1 MTMEQFL
8 VAYFIAATFSSF
20 QFLFHH
26 ELVGTFSGLSAL
38 YKVHIPKFKKPFI
51 RIWGVSVT
59 RCIPQTR
66 QYIIQLTHDNIRIAR
81 QGDHTSAL

>member
-38 YKVHIPKFKKPFI
+38 DQAHLPKLFKKNFYSNLGHI
-51 RIWGVSVT
+51 GRSLMIDKDKLST
-59 RCIPQTR
+59 
-66 QYIIQLTHDNIRIAR
+66 
-81 QGDHTSAL
+81 